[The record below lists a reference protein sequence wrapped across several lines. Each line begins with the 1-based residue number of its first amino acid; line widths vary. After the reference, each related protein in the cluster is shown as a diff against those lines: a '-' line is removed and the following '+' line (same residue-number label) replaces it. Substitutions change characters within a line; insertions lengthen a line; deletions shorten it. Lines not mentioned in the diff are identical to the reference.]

1 MLNNLSGEKIE
12 KENLEGLIKEHMPF
26 LIRTV
31 SEFTGRYVSTENDD
45 EFSVALAAF
54 AEAVEK
60 YEPERGGF
68 LGFTRLVIDSRLK
81 NFVRQEK
88 GCLKT
93 ISLEEMREVGL
104 EPSCEDPAE
113 KNGLREEILQYREE
127 LLLFGLTL
135 EHLADAAPK
144 HKDTRI
150 AAMDVAKTAS
160 QDQHTVELTYRKRKL
175 PVREVARIARVTEK
189 IVKGSKIF
197 ILATMIIFVR
207 QFPELLDWIQGVR
220 CVRHV

>member
-1 MLNNLSGEKIE
+1 MAGEKFE
-12 KENLEGLIKEHMPF
+12 KENLEELIKEHLPF
-26 LIRTV
+26 IIRRV
-31 SEFTGRYVSTENDD
+31 SAFTGRYVSIENDD

-60 YEPERGGF
+60 YQPERGAF
-68 LGFTRLVIDSRLK
+68 LGFAGLVIDSRLK
-81 NFVRQEK
+81 THIRKERGHLQ
-88 GCLKT
+88 T
-93 ISLEEMREVGL
+93 ISLEEVQESGQ
-104 EPSCEDPAE
+104 EPSCGDPAE
-113 KNGLREEILQYREE
+113 KSGLREEILQYREE

-135 EHLADAAPK
+135 EYLADAAPK

-150 AAMDVAKTAS
+150 AAMGVAEAAS
-160 QDQHTVELTYRKRKL
+160 QDPHTVETTYRKRKL

-189 IVKGSKIF
+189 IVKGSKVF

-220 CVRHV
+220 CVRNV